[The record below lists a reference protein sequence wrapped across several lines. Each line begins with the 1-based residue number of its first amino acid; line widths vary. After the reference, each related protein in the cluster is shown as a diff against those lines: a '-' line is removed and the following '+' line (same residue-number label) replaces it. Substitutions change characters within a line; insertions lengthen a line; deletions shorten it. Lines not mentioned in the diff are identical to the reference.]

1 MPSSTCT
8 VEYLAEWTFCVVFL
22 SNKKWCVDLKTSACL
37 LEVMAVKLQRAREWA
52 ERAGPYAWSEFNTL
66 HLSVRITVWDAPL
79 TQRCAFV
86 QLHIPAASRL
96 LSKAISDQ
104 YKSPP
109 AVSGQNSWLY
119 CLCGRTIVS
128 TVLCSYLEIDSLN
141 NWRPS
146 AIAEKWDASEAPEL
160 LGIKCSFALSFH
172 STPPSRRGL
181 CLFREQLPEAVGPTS
196 KL

>member
-1 MPSSTCT
+1 
-8 VEYLAEWTFCVVFL
+8 
-22 SNKKWCVDLKTSACL
+22 
-37 LEVMAVKLQRAREWA
+37 MAVKLQSARKWA
-52 ERAGPYAWSEFNTL
+52 EKAGPYVWSEFNTL
-66 HLSVRITVWDAPL
+66 HLSVRVTVWDAPL

-86 QLHIPAASRL
+86 QLRIPAASRL
-96 LSKAISDQ
+96 LSNAISDQ
-104 YKSPP
+104 YKSSP
-109 AVSGQNSWLY
+109 AVSGQNSWQTV
-119 CLCGRTIVS
+119 CTARTIVS

-160 LGIKCSFALSFH
+160 LGIKCSFALSFR
-172 STPPSRRGL
+172 STPPSHQGL